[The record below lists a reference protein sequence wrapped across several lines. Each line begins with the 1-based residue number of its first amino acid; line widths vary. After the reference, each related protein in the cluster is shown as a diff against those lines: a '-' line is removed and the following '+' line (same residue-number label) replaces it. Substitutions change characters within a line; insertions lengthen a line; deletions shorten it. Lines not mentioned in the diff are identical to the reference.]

1 MVIERG
7 ETVVFSSVGDVDAEF
22 GRRLVHQS
30 VRIALGCTRR
40 IEILHGGRRHLYA
53 YRARKRLVKIDFN
66 PVGGDHPGVRSSSE
80 PYAPRHPGILLAGSV
95 RELLSATWGLAETGA
110 AGPTGNSYGDDAG
123 HTCVAVTGPVTDVR
137 TLETASSDREAN
149 MWAFT
154 DEALE
159 LIAFIECLKRAP

>member
-1 MVIERG
+1 MDLTTKTAEIAKILIERG
-7 ETVVFSSVGDVDAEF
+7 ETVAVGESSAG
-22 GRRLVHQS
+22 GLVS
-30 VRIALGCTRR
+30 ASLLAVSGASKYFM
-40 IEILHGGRRHLYA
+40 GGGVIYTH
-53 YRARKRLVKIDFN
+53 RARKRLVKIDFK
-66 PVGGDHPGVRSSSE
+66 DHPGVRSSSE
-80 PYAPRHPGILLAGSV
+80 PYASLLAGSV

-159 LIAFIECLKRAP
+159 LFIECLKRAP

>member
-1 MVIERG
+1 MDLTTKTAEIAKILIERG
-7 ETVVFSSVGDVDAEF
+7 ETVAVGESSAG
-22 GRRLVHQS
+22 GLVS
-30 VRIALGCTRR
+30 ASLLAVPGASKYFM
-40 IEILHGGRRHLYA
+40 GGGVIYTH
-53 YRARKRLVKIDFN
+53 RARKRLMKIDFK
-66 PVGGDHPGVRSSSE
+66 DHPGVRSSSE
-80 PYAPRHPGILLAGSV
+80 PYASLLAGSV

-123 HTCVAVTGPVTDVR
+123 HTCVAVAGPVTDVR

-159 LIAFIECLKRAP
+159 LLIECLKRAP

>member
-1 MVIERG
+1 MDLTTKTAEIAKILIERG
-7 ETVVFSSVGDVDAEF
+7 ETVAVGESSAG
-22 GRRLVHQS
+22 GLVS
-30 VRIALGCTRR
+30 ASLLAVSGASKYFM
-40 IEILHGGRRHLYA
+40 GGGVIYTH
-53 YRARKRLVKIDFN
+53 RARKRLVKIDFK
-66 PVGGDHPGVRSSSE
+66 DHPGVRSSSE
-80 PYAPRHPGILLAGSV
+80 PYASLLAGSV

-159 LIAFIECLKRAP
+159 LLIECLKRAP

>member
-1 MVIERG
+1 MDLTTKTAEIAKILIERG
-7 ETVVFSSVGDVDAEF
+7 ETVAVGESSAG
-22 GRRLVHQS
+22 GLVS
-30 VRIALGCTRR
+30 ASLLAVPGASKYFM
-40 IEILHGGRRHLYA
+40 GGGVIYTH
-53 YRARKRLVKIDFN
+53 RARKRLVKIDFK
-66 PVGGDHPGVRSSSE
+66 DHPGVRSSSE
-80 PYAPRHPGILLAGSV
+80 PYASLLAGSV

-123 HTCVAVTGPVTDVR
+123 HTCVAVAGPVTDVR

-159 LIAFIECLKRAP
+159 LLIECLKRAP

>member
-1 MVIERG
+1 MDLTTKTAEIAKILIERG
-7 ETVVFSSVGDVDAEF
+7 ETVAVGESSAG
-22 GRRLVHQS
+22 GLVS
-30 VRIALGCTRR
+30 ASLLAVPGASKYFM
-40 IEILHGGRRHLYA
+40 GGGVIYTH
-53 YRARKRLVKIDFN
+53 RARKRLVKIDFK
-66 PVGGDHPGVRSSSE
+66 DHPGVRSSSE
-80 PYAPRHPGILLAGSV
+80 PYASLLAGSV
-95 RELLSATWGLAETGA
+95 RQLLSATWGLAETGA

-159 LIAFIECLKRAP
+159 LFIECLKRAP

>member
-1 MVIERG
+1 MDLTTKPAEIAKILIERS
-7 ETVVFSSVGDVDAEF
+7 ETVGVGESSAG
-22 GRRLVHQS
+22 GLVS
-30 VRIALGCTRR
+30 ASLLAVPGASKYFM
-40 IEILHGGRRHLYA
+40 GGGVIYTH
-53 YRARKRLVKIDFN
+53 RARKRLVKIDFK
-66 PVGGDHPGVRSSSE
+66 DHPGVRSSSE
-80 PYAPRHPGILLAGSV
+80 PYAGLLAGSV

-159 LIAFIECLKRAP
+159 LLIECLKRAP

>member
-1 MVIERG
+1 MDLTTKTAEIAKILIQRG
-7 ETVVFSSVGDVDAEF
+7 ETVAVGESSAG
-22 GRRLVHQS
+22 GLVS
-30 VRIALGCTRR
+30 ASLLAVPGASKYFM
-40 IEILHGGRRHLYA
+40 GGGVIYTH
-53 YRARKRLVKIDFN
+53 RARKRLVKIDFK
-66 PVGGDHPGVRSSSE
+66 DHPGVRSSSE
-80 PYAPRHPGILLAGSV
+80 PYASLLAGSV
-95 RELLSATWGLAETGA
+95 RQLLSATWGLAETGA

-159 LIAFIECLKRAP
+159 LFIECLKRAP

>member
-1 MVIERG
+1 MDLTTKTAEIAKILIERG
-7 ETVVFSSVGDVDAEF
+7 ETVAVGESSAG
-22 GRRLVHQS
+22 GLVS
-30 VRIALGCTRR
+30 ASLLAVPGASKYFM
-40 IEILHGGRRHLYA
+40 GGGVIYTH
-53 YRARKRLVKIDFN
+53 RARKRLMKIDFK
-66 PVGGDHPGVRSSSE
+66 DHPGVRSSSE
-80 PYAPRHPGILLAGSV
+80 PYASLLAGSV

-159 LIAFIECLKRAP
+159 LFIECLKRAP